1 MDGAACV
8 VDAMV
13 HHHRGAERGR
23 QGQAS
28 EQQVA
33 GGRIT
38 LILLLW
44 QQEFYEIAFFG
55 ARLLRRLLMTDKRT
69 ERAFS
74 CLFSAGRKSSRRNGT
89 EWDGFRQNIQIQ
101 LVFSS
106 LFFFFFFRNSV
117 R

>member
-1 MDGAACV
+1 M
-8 VDAMV
+8 
-13 HHHRGAERGR
+13 
-23 QGQAS
+23 
-28 EQQVA
+28 A

-106 LFFFFFFRNSV
+106 LFFFFLSKFCTLKRAKWLQQQEV
-117 R
+117 VGRG